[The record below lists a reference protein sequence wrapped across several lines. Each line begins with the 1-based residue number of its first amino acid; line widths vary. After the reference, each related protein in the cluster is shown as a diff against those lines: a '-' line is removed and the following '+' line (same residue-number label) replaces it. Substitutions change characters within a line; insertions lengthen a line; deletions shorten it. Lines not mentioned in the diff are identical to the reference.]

1 MPKQESTLTARATYP
16 IDDSHLVLLLD
27 EPVALEPSR
36 NVSFDSGA
44 GLACR
49 SLRVDSDN
57 PMRVIV
63 TTKSMHTDGV
73 VVDSLRI
80 KGGLLRQASGKLVEV
95 TTPSFIH
102 GVKDP
107 TELKALQ
114 LEDVFPFA
122 SRLIGVHVSVSC
134 CTGCNGGVHDRNLVV
149 LNHHVGGPWTG
160 IWVQTAKT
168 IEAPYPRWQKVLC
181 AGGVIADTKGSVTV
195 VDEGW
200 MEIYKNLEVP
210 HHAPPPLPVTCAE
223 IPNSPSKS
231 LLSKGLDASWVEFNN
246 IVVESAEVSS
256 PPQRGAKIKRLT
268 RNQIVFTDGSK
279 AKSTAFLY
287 QPTGL
292 KVTPGTQ
299 IKRLRGF
306 VHAEAVG
313 RYVILSDK
321 EEDIFLQ
328 VRKTAA

>member
-1 MPKQESTLTARATYP
+1 MSKIRSTIMARAVYP
-16 IDDSHLVLLLD
+16 LDDSHLVILLD
-27 EPVALEPSR
+27 EPVASTPSR
-36 NVSFDSGA
+36 KANIVSGE
-44 GLACR
+44 GLTVR
-49 SLRVDSDN
+49 SIQVDSDN
-57 PMRVIV
+57 PARIIV
-63 TTKSMHTDGV
+63 TTKSMRTDGV
-73 VVDSLRI
+73 VIDSLRI
-80 KGGLLRQASGKLVEV
+80 QDSLVAQKNGKPVQI
-95 TTPSFIH
+95 TTPKFIH

-114 LEDVFPFA
+114 LESMFPFA

-181 AGGVIADTKGSVTV
+181 AGGVIADIKGSVTV

-200 MEIYKNLEVP
+200 MEIHKNLEVP
-210 HHAPPPLPVTCAE
+210 HHAPPPLPVTCAQM
-223 IPNSPSKS
+223 PNSKTKT

-246 IVVESAEVSS
+246 IVVESAELSS
-256 PPQRGAKIKRLT
+256 PTQRTAKIKRLT
-268 RNQIVFTDGSK
+268 RNQIVFTDNSG

-292 KVTPGTQ
+292 KVIPGTRL
-299 IKRLRGF
+299 KKLRGF

-313 RYVILSDK
+313 QYVVLSDK
-321 EEDIFLQ
+321 EEDIVQ
-328 VRKTAA
+328 TA

>member
-1 MPKQESTLTARATYP
+1 MPKQAPTLMAKAIYP
-16 IDDSHLVLLLD
+16 LDDSHLVILLD
-27 EPVALEPSR
+27 EPVASVSSR
-36 NVSFDSGA
+36 KTNINSGA
-44 GLACR
+44 GLTAR
-49 SLRVDSDN
+49 SIQVNSDN
-57 PMRVIV
+57 PTRVVV
-63 TTKSMHTDGV
+63 TTKSMCTDGV
-73 VVDSLRI
+73 VVDSLQI
-80 KGGLLRQASGKLVEV
+80 QDALVLRVSGKLVQI
-95 TTPSFIH
+95 TTPKFIH

-114 LEDVFPFA
+114 LEGVFPFA

-181 AGGVIADTKGSVTV
+181 AGGVISDYKGSVTV

-200 MEIYKNLEVP
+200 MEIHKNFEVP
-210 HHAPPPLPVTCAE
+210 HHAPPPLPVTCAQ
-223 IPNSPSKS
+223 ISNSRSKT
-231 LLSKGLDASWVEFNN
+231 LLSKGLDASWVEFSN

-256 PPQRGAKIKRLT
+256 PPQRVAKIKRLT
-268 RNQIVFTDGSK
+268 RNQIIFTDSSG

-292 KVTPGTQ
+292 KVSSGAQ
-299 IKRLRGF
+299 LKKLRGF

-313 RYVILSDK
+313 QYVVLSDK
-321 EEDIFLQ
+321 EEDIVL
-328 VRKTAA
+328 

>member
-1 MPKQESTLTARATYP
+1 MPKQAPRLTARAVYP
-16 IDDSHLVLLLD
+16 LDDSHLVILLD
-27 EPVALEPSR
+27 KPVASVPSR
-36 NVSFDSGA
+36 KANIDSGA
-44 GLACR
+44 NLTVR
-49 SLRVDSDN
+49 SIQVDSDD
-57 PMRVIV
+57 PTRVVV
-63 TTKSMHTDGV
+63 TTKSMRTDGV

-80 KGGLLRQASGKLVEV
+80 QDALAARTSGKLVQI
-95 TTPSFIH
+95 TTPRFIH

-114 LEDVFPFA
+114 LGGVFPFA

-168 IEAPYPRWQKVLC
+168 IGAPYPRWQKVLC
-181 AGGVIADTKGSVTV
+181 AGGVIRDYKGSVTV

-200 MEIYKNLEVP
+200 MEIHKNLEVP
-210 HHAPPPLPVTCAE
+210 HHAPPPLPVTCAQ
-223 IPNSPSKS
+223 IPNSRSKT
-231 LLSKGLDASWVEFNN
+231 LLSKGLDASWVEFSN

-256 PPQRGAKIKRLT
+256 PPQRAAQIRRLT
-268 RNQIVFTDGSK
+268 RNQIIFTDSSG

-292 KVTPGTQ
+292 KVAPGAQ
-299 IKRLRGF
+299 IKKLRGF

-313 RYVILSDK
+313 QYVVLSDK
-321 EEDIFLQ
+321 EEDIVL
-328 VRKTAA
+328 

>member
-1 MPKQESTLTARATYP
+1 MSKQATTIAAKAVYP
-16 IDDSHLVLLLD
+16 LDDSHLVILLD
-27 EPVALEPSR
+27 EPVASVPSR
-36 NVSFDSGA
+36 KANIDSDA
-44 GLACR
+44 GLTAR
-49 SLRVDSDN
+49 SIQVDSDN
-57 PMRVIV
+57 PTRVVV
-63 TTKSMHTDGV
+63 TTKSMRTDGV

-80 KGGLLRQASGKLVEV
+80 QDALTARTSGKSVQV
-95 TTPSFIH
+95 TTPRFIH

-114 LEDVFPFA
+114 LEGVFPFA

-181 AGGVIADTKGSVTV
+181 AGGVISDYKGSVTV

-200 MEIYKNLEVP
+200 MEIHKNLEVP
-210 HHAPPPLPVTCAE
+210 HHSPPPLPVTCAQ
-223 IPNSPSKS
+223 IPNSRSTT
-231 LLSKGLDASWVEFNN
+231 LLSKGLDASWVEFSN

-256 PPQRGAKIKRLT
+256 PPQRTERIKRLT
-268 RNQIVFTDGSK
+268 RNQIIFKDSSG

-287 QPTGL
+287 QPSGL
-292 KVTPGTQ
+292 KVTSGARL
-299 IKRLRGF
+299 KKLRGF

-313 RYVILSDK
+313 QYVVLSDK
-321 EEDIFLQ
+321 EEDI
-328 VRKTAA
+328 VP

>member
-1 MPKQESTLTARATYP
+1 MPKQKPTLTARAVYP
-16 IDDSHLVLLLD
+16 LDDSHLVILLD
-27 EPVALEPSR
+27 EPVAAVPSR
-36 NVSFDSGA
+36 KANIDSGA
-44 GLACR
+44 GLTVR
-49 SLRVDSDN
+49 SIQVDSDN
-57 PMRVIV
+57 PTRVVV
-63 TTKSMHTDGV
+63 TTKSMRTDGV

-80 KGGLLRQASGKLVEV
+80 QDALVARTSGKLVQI
-95 TTPSFIH
+95 TTPRFIH

-114 LEDVFPFA
+114 LEGMFPFA
-122 SRLIGVHVSVSC
+122 SLLIGVHVSVSC

-181 AGGVIADTKGSVTV
+181 AGGVIADVKGSVTV

-200 MEIYKNLEVP
+200 MEIHKNLEVP
-210 HHAPPPLPVTCAE
+210 HHAPPPLPVTCAQ
-223 IPNSPSKS
+223 IPNSKSKI
-231 LLSKGLDASWVEFNN
+231 LLSKGLDASWVEFSN

-256 PPQRGAKIKRLT
+256 PSQRAAKIKRLT
-268 RNQIVFTDGSK
+268 RNQIIFTDTSG

-292 KVTPGTQ
+292 KVAPGTQ
-299 IKRLRGF
+299 LKKLRGF

-313 RYVILSDK
+313 QYVVLSDK
-321 EEDIFLQ
+321 EQDIVL
-328 VRKTAA
+328 